1 MFKRAKISLLV
12 AATTFSLSASDLLLT
27 VNGKNITKEDAQM
40 LVSAAAPNA
49 KYADLEPQEQEMIKE
64 RLIEKVLFGALAK
77 KEGIEN
83 DPEYQ
88 KSLEMIKAE
97 LAINI
102 WMKKQLEN
110 VVVSDSEAKE
120 FYEKNSDKFVLE
132 ETLQARHIL
141 VDSEEEAQKIID
153 TLKSLQGKVL
163 QEKFIAL
170 AKEKSTGPSAP
181 NGGDLGTFKKGQMV
195 PAFSEA
201 AWALEEGKITTKP
214 IKTRFGYHVIYLEK
228 KNPESKIPYSEV
240 KPQIVAT
247 LKQQQFA
254 SKIQEMAQELK
265 KKATIDDLEKKKRP
279 NNQ

>member
-12 AATTFSLSASDLLLT
+12 VATTFSLSASDLLLT

>member
-1 MFKRAKISLLV
+1 MFKLAKISLLV
-12 AATTFSLSASDLLLT
+12 AAATFSLSASDLLLT
-27 VNGKNITKEDAQM
+27 VNGKNITTDDAQV

-49 KYADLEPQEQEMIKE
+49 NYADLKPQEQEMIKE
-64 RLIEKVLFGALAK
+64 RLIEKVLFGELAK

-97 LAINI
+97 LAINV

-120 FYEKNSDKFVLE
+120 FYEKNSDKFVQE

-141 VDSEEEAQKIID
+141 VDSEEDAQKIID
-153 TLKSLQGKVL
+153 TLKSLQGKAL

-195 PAFSEA
+195 PSFSEA
-201 AWALEEGKITTKP
+201 VWALEEGQITTKP
-214 IKTRFGYHVIYLEK
+214 VKTRFGYHVIYLEK
-228 KNPESKIPYSEV
+228 KNPESKVAYNDV
-240 KPQIVAT
+240 KPQIIAT
-247 LKQQQFA
+247 LKQKQFT

-265 KKATIDDLEKKKRP
+265 KKATIVDPEKKEETK
-279 NNQ
+279 